1 MLAYIISILL
11 SIGVGVNEDINLEHA
26 ENLLTEHKGEVI
38 TNNDGSYDIYNDSVP
53 RACHL
58 FT

>member
-11 SIGVGVNEDINLEHA
+11 SIGVGVNEEINLENA

-38 TNNDGSYDIYNDSVP
+38 TKADGSYDIGWDDFGNN
-53 RACHL
+53 
-58 FT
+58 

>member
-11 SIGVGVNEDINLEHA
+11 SIGVGVNGDVTLTDA

-38 TNNDGSYDIYNDSVP
+38 VKDDGSYDIGWEESGMD
-53 RACHL
+53 
-58 FT
+58 